1 MDARRDDVKRAGIL
15 AAGMLGIAAAQ
26 AQVVTPRPLPA
37 RPVVVVPGTVTAV
50 PAESW
55 GAIAYHRPSG
65 AFGYSFDFVGQ
76 REAGVAALEACA
88 HPECIVVASY
98 RSACGVLLDG
108 PTGPVVAEG
117 VTAQEAETKARLQCT
132 DPQCRL
138 IAWSCTK

>member
-1 MDARRDDVKRAGIL
+1 MKRPLTLVAL
-15 AAGMLGIAAAQ
+15 AAGALAAAAAQ
-26 AQVVTPRPLPA
+26 SQVAAPRPLPA
-37 RPVVVVPGTVTAV
+37 PPIVVVPGTVTIV
-50 PAESW
+50 PVESW

-65 AFGYSFDFVGQ
+65 AFGYSFDFPAQ

-98 RSACGVLLDG
+98 RSACGVLVDG

-117 VTAQEAETKARLQCT
+117 VTAQEAEARARQQCT

>member
-1 MDARRDDVKRAGIL
+1 MKRAGIL
-15 AAGMLGIAAAQ
+15 AAGVLGIAAAQ
-26 AQVVTPRPLPA
+26 AQVVAPRPLPA

-55 GAIAYHRPSG
+55 GAIAYHRASG

-76 REAGVAALEACA
+76 REAGIAALEACA

-98 RSACGVLLDG
+98 RGGCGALVDG
-108 PTGPVVAEG
+108 PTGPVAAEG